1 MDIPALADLLDLQE
15 VDLQIDRLL
24 ARRSGLPELERYRL
38 VSADL
43 EEAGEQRATLA
54 GELRTLDLDVD
65 KREGELQILEQR
77 LKESE
82 TRLFAGGMS
91 GKETEH
97 KRLEVNS
104 LRGQREAL
112 EERVLA
118 LLDQREPAAARL
130 ATADEGVAVLRG
142 EQSALNEVITAAWKE
157 IDAELARR
165 EARKAEIVPL
175 IPADLL
181 ALYER
186 LRTTKEGVAVGR
198 MADGQCG
205 GCHLHLSAA
214 EQAEAA
220 AADPPRCT
228 HCRRILVL

>member
-1 MDIPALADLLDLQE
+1 
-15 VDLQIDRLL
+15 
-24 ARRSGLPELERYRL
+24 
-38 VSADL
+38 
-43 EEAGEQRATLA
+43 
-54 GELRTLDLDVD
+54 
-65 KREGELQILEQR
+65 
-77 LKESE
+77 
-82 TRLFAGGMS
+82 
-91 GKETEH
+91 
-97 KRLEVNS
+97 
-104 LRGQREAL
+104 
-112 EERVLA
+112 
-118 LLDQREPAAARL
+118 
-130 ATADEGVAVLRG
+130 
-142 EQSALNEVITAAWKE
+142 VITAAWKE

-165 EARKAEIVPL
+165 EARKAEIVPP

-198 MADGQCG
+198 LADGQCG